1 LTYTGT
7 TSNGT
12 AYSSQTLPTLPGTY
26 TVTATIA
33 DTNYQLIGN
42 HTAKFT
48 IGKASE
54 TLTIAAVGTKTY
66 GDEPFQLEVTQIGNG
81 TLSFTS
87 SDTNILT
94 VDANG
99 IVTIC
104 GAGTAT
110 VTVSAM
116 ETNLYTASSAAV
128 GITIGQQVV
137 THGTTDTVTAASD
150 RDGEND
156 SVMVEFS
163 DLNEKKWYYQAT
175 EFVLTTGLMKG
186 YGNGKFG
193 PEDQLTRA
201 QLVQVLYNQA
211 GCPEGNWENTFTD
224 VGANTWYADAA
235 CWAAAEGLVYGY
247 GDGRFGPNEY
257 VTREQM
263 VMVFWRQAGCPTPT
277 TTQLDFSDGDEIH
290 NWAMEA
296 MLWATENGIIHGVGN
311 GRLSPTTVVT
321 RAQLAQIL
329 ENMAENS

>member
-1 LTYTGT
+1 
-7 TSNGT
+7 
-12 AYSSQTLPTLPGTY
+12 
-26 TVTATIA
+26 
-33 DTNYQLIGN
+33 
-42 HTAKFT
+42 
-48 IGKASE
+48 
-54 TLTIAAVGTKTY
+54 
-66 GDEPFQLEVTQIGNG
+66 
-81 TLSFTS
+81 
-87 SDTNILT
+87 
-94 VDANG
+94 
-99 IVTIC
+99 
-104 GAGTAT
+104 
-110 VTVSAM
+110 
-116 ETNLYTASSAAV
+116 V

-137 THGTTDTVTAASD
+137 THETTDTVTAASD

-163 DLNEKKWYYQAT
+163 DLNEEKWYYQAT

-211 GCPEGNWENTFTD
+211 GCPEGNWGNTFTD

-277 TTQLDFSDGDEIH
+277 TTQLDFSDGDEVH
-290 NWAMEA
+290 AWAMEA